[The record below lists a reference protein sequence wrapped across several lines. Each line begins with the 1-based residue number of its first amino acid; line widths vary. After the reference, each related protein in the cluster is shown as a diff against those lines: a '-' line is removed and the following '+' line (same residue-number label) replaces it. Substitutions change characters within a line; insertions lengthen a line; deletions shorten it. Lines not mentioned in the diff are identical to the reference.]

1 MGKTR
6 RKYTKEFKLS
16 VIREIE
22 SGAAVSELAR
32 KHNIHPALPPRWKK
46 EYYEDQN
53 NSFSGNGNTYKGEAV
68 EFIVNKYIEFEN
80 EPELKPEFIAKMR
93 GIRKEKSVKVD
104 DFEERYGLNV

>member
-16 VIREIE
+16 VIRELE

-53 NSFSGNGNTYKGEAV
+53 NSFSGNGNTYKLEARNAELERLV
-68 EFIVNKYIEFEN
+68 GQLYAEKEF
-80 EPELKPEFIAKMR
+80 LKKAIANLER
-93 GIRKEKSVKVD
+93 LKE
-104 DFEERYGLNV
+104 EEKRLAKRRRDL

>member
-16 VIREIE
+16 VIRELE
-22 SGAAVSELAR
+22 AGAAVSELAR

-53 NSFSGNGNTYKGEAV
+53 NSFSGNGNTYKLEARNAELERLV
-68 EFIVNKYIEFEN
+68 GQLYAEKEF
-80 EPELKPEFIAKMR
+80 LKKAISNLEKFREEEKRLAKKR
-93 GIRKEKSVKVD
+93 RD
-104 DFEERYGLNV
+104 L